1 MHRFRH
7 IYGPVLS
14 RRLGRSLGVDVIPFK
29 TCSYD
34 CIYCLLG
41 RTGTHTIERREYVSC
56 DAVLEELGR
65 KLASDMPDAV
75 SFAGSGEPTLNSRL
89 GDIIAG
95 IKNITDVPVV
105 VFTNSSL
112 LWMPEVREDLRRCD
126 IISPS
131 LDAVLPAT
139 AERVNRLA
147 RGLDVKT
154 IYRGLQEF
162 CSGFGGRIWLE
173 VLLAA
178 GENDGDADIE
188 ALGRAVRDLDHI
200 ECVQLNTVVRPPAEK
215 NAAALSR
222 SRLEDIAARLP
233 GRVEIIAPVFGGG
246 GEAKAHNRVS
256 PEDVA
261 DLVERHPSTVEGITE
276 GLGADLGEVREIVR
290 RLVAEG
296 VIRES
301 DREGKAFY
309 ITAQSEAVRN

>member
-56 DAVLEELGR
+56 DEVLDELRR
-65 KLASDMPDAV
+65 KLAADMPDAV

-89 GDIIAG
+89 GDIIDG
-95 IKNITDVPVV
+95 IKAVTGVPVV

-112 LWMPEVREDLRRCD
+112 LWMPEVRHDLRHCD

-147 RGLDVKT
+147 AGLNVKT
-154 IYRGLQEF
+154 IYRGLQDF
-162 CSGFGGRIWLE
+162 CLEFGGRVWLE

-178 GENDGDADIE
+178 GENDSDADIA
-188 ALGRAVRDLDHI
+188 ALGRAIRELDHI

-222 SRLEDIAARLP
+222 ARLEDIAARLP
-233 GRVEIIAPVFGGG
+233 GRVEIIAPVFGTA
-246 GEAKAHNRVS
+246 EETQSHNKVS

-261 DLVERHPSTVEGITE
+261 GLVERHPSSTEGIAE
-276 GLGADLGEVREIVR
+276 GLGADLEDVREIVR
-290 RLVAEG
+290 RLVCEG

-309 ITAQSEAVRN
+309 ITAQSEAIRD